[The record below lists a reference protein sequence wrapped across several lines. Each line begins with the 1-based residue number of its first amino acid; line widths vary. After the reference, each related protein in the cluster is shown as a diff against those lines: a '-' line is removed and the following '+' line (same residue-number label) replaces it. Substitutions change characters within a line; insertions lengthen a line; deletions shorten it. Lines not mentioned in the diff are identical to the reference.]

1 MKTLTGELPQTAI
14 LALTACLLVITMLAA
29 SPAAGADNAAGA
41 AVYKSKCVTCHGAD
55 GGGTAVGKSLKVAD
69 LRSAEVQSRRTLNS
83 PRSFLTEKT
92 ICPGSRA
99 RLPMTKSPLCW
110 PMFAPLREKEVPLPR
125 RNKQSIRAG
134 LVPVAPLSLRP
145 DLPET

>member
-69 LRSAEVQSRRTLNS
+69 LRSAEVQSRSDAELTQIISDGKDNMPGFKSTITDDEITAVLAHVRT
-83 PRSFLTEKT
+83 
-92 ICPGSRA
+92 
-99 RLPMTKSPLCW
+99 
-110 PMFAPLREKEVPLPR
+110 FAGKGD
-125 RNKQSIRAG
+125 A
-134 LVPVAPLSLRP
+134 APKKK
-145 DLPET
+145 